1 MAHHANISIFSSI
14 YLLSLENNIS
24 VVFFLH
30 LTQDVKINYFLRLLI
45 RWNQPKYCTM
55 KELPEIPINRFQLAV
70 LLDELEKHFYNFV
83 LENLVYCIQCRGFAA
98 EGVEVETLF
107 LDSLNDIRVEGRCRK
122 CGGRVARLFE
132 FGAKKVFNEKAHRFR
147 KSISE

>member
-1 MAHHANISIFSSI
+1 
-14 YLLSLENNIS
+14 
-24 VVFFLH
+24 
-30 LTQDVKINYFLRLLI
+30 
-45 RWNQPKYCTM
+45 M

-98 EGVEVETLF
+98 EGVEVEKLF
-107 LDSLNDIRVEGRCRK
+107 LDSMNDIRVEGRCRK

-132 FGAKKVFNEKAHRFR
+132 FGKKNLFNRRASRLRE
-147 KSISE
+147 SIEH

>member
-1 MAHHANISIFSSI
+1 MCN
-14 YLLSLENNIS
+14 
-24 VVFFLH
+24 FFH
-30 LTQDVKINYFLRLLI
+30 LTQDVKINCFLRLFI

-83 LENLVYCIQCRGFAA
+83 LENLIYCIQCRGFAA
-98 EGVEVETLF
+98 DGVEVEKLF
-107 LDSLNDIRVEGRCRK
+107 LDSMNDIRVEGRCYK

-132 FGAKKVFNEKAHRFR
+132 FGGKKEFNEKARRFR
-147 KSISE
+147 KLISE